1 MILEAQRR
9 WGVRRV
15 RLVTSAVHTL
25 ILLFFAFVFL
35 GPLWIMWVSSLKAN
49 EFQLLTEMGNWRVFV
64 PGQPSLQNYFD
75 VFRRMPFHQFLFNST
90 FIVSN
95 IVAWGLVV
103 NSMIGYALARLRWW
117 GRGLVLSLIVA
128 LIIIPFEGVA
138 VPLLLIVNRLGWVD
152 SYRVQI
158 IPFVA
163 HPFSIYLFY
172 QFFIGIPRDFDE
184 AALVDGASRFRIYW
198 NIVVPLSKPVLAT
211 VAILQFLEYWGSFL
225 WPLMVTRGFDYRPLT
240 VGMQTFFGQWPREW
254 GDIMAFATMMTIP
267 TLVIFVAFQRWFIQS
282 VASSGVKG

>member
-1 MILEAQRR
+1 MNETRALGTMRR
-9 WGVRRV
+9 NKQIS
-15 RLVTSAVHTL
+15 SAIHMV

-35 GPLWIMWVSSLKAN
+35 APLWIMWVSSLKAN
-49 EFQLLTEMGNWRVFV
+49 EFQLLTEMGTWRVFV

-75 VFRRMPFHQFLFNST
+75 VFRRMPFHRFLLNSIL
-90 FIVSN
+90 IVTN
-95 IVAWGLVV
+95 IVLWGLLV
-103 NSMIGYALARLRWW
+103 NSMAGYALARLNWW
-117 GRGLVLSLIVA
+117 GRSFVLGLVVA

-152 SYRVQI
+152 SYRVQV
-158 IPFVA
+158 IPFIA

-184 AALVDGASRFRIYW
+184 AARVDGAGRFRIYRS
-198 NIVVPLSKPVLAT
+198 IIMPLSKPVLAT

-267 TLVIFVAFQRWFIQS
+267 TLVLFVSFQRWFIQS
-282 VASSGVKG
+282 VASAGVKG

>member
-1 MILEAQRR
+1 MKAIFSPGTMRRQRQ
-9 WGVRRV
+9 W
-15 RLVTSAVHTL
+15 TSALHMVV
-25 ILLFFAFVFL
+25 LLFFAFVFL
-35 GPLWIMWVSSLKAN
+35 APLWIMWVSSLKAN
-49 EFQLLTEMGNWRVFV
+49 EYQLLTEMGTWRVFV
-64 PGQPSLQNYFD
+64 PSQPSFQNYVD
-75 VFRRMPFHQFLFNST
+75 VFHRMPFHRFLLNSVV
-90 FIVSN
+90 IVSS
-95 IVAWGLVV
+95 IVAGGLVV
-103 NSMIGYALARLRWW
+103 NSMAGYALARLNWW
-117 GRGLVLSLIVA
+117 GRSLILGLVVA

-158 IPFVA
+158 IPFIA

-184 AALVDGASRFRIYW
+184 AARVDGAGRFRIYW
-198 NIVVPLSKPVLAT
+198 NIILPLSKPVLAT

-254 GDIMAFATMMTIP
+254 GDIMAFATMMTVP

-282 VASSGVKG
+282 VASAGVKG

>member
-1 MILEAQRR
+1 MSITRPAWGMRR
-9 WGVRRV
+9 RSQVAGA
-15 RLVTSAVHTL
+15 LHTL
-25 ILLFFAFVFL
+25 VLLFFAFVFL
-35 GPLWIMWVSSLKAN
+35 APLWIMWISSLKAD
-49 EFQLLTEMGNWRVFV
+49 EFRLLTEMGTWRVFV
-64 PGQPSLQNYFD
+64 PTQPSLQNYFD
-75 VFRRMPFHQFLFNST
+75 VFRRMPFHRFLFNST
-90 FIVSN
+90 LIVTN
-95 IVAWGLVV
+95 IVLWGLVV
-103 NSMIGYALARLRWW
+103 NSMAGYALARLNWW
-117 GRGLVLSLIVA
+117 GRSFVLGLIVA

-158 IPFVA
+158 VPFIA

-172 QFFIGIPRDFDE
+172 QFFIGLPRDFDE

-198 NIVVPLSKPVLAT
+198 NIILPLSKPVLAT

-254 GDIMAFATMMTIP
+254 GDIMAFATMMTVP

-282 VASSGVKG
+282 VASAGVKG